1 MPVPF
6 LLALI
11 VAATAGALV
20 PRSAIPVPAA
30 AGRYV
35 SDVAWE
41 SSDTVLLATDLGV
54 YRFSLRTRASEQ
66 LVSEVPLP
74 DGLPNPE
81 TVASD
86 GVTLATTSAL
96 TIGGY
101 AMRLSD
107 RKRLSAMRV
116 TLLPL
121 DVDVRGQR
129 MCLLGFEMKQET
141 RDAVWCGAVGE
152 SWLKYK
158 PVHRLTT
165 GETSFRHAITFNRS
179 SAIALAED
187 GSLFVVTSSEPGVF
201 HYAPDGKLI
210 ETSGRSF
217 DELVFLPTRDLRM
230 RFGGDMPGRYR
241 LLLNTQP
248 LIEDLVLT
256 PRGPA
261 IVVRVAEKERI
272 RWELWWP
279 RSDGRTVPP
288 TPLGIDRI
296 GPYGHLQ
303 CDARGTALV
312 CAGSLPDR
320 KQAANYEVSEFVPY
334 LWVFE
339 LPK

>member
-1 MPVPF
+1 MSV
-6 LLALI
+6 LLLGLF
-11 VAATAGALV
+11 VAATTGALV

-30 AGRYV
+30 IGRYV
-35 SDVAWE
+35 ADVAWE
-41 SSDTVLLATDLGV
+41 SPDAVLLATDQGV
-54 YRFSLRTRASEQ
+54 YRYSLRTRASER

-74 DGLPNPE
+74 DGLPTPE
-81 TVASD
+81 AVASD
-86 GVTLATTSAL
+86 GATLAATSQL
-96 TIGGY
+96 TVGSY
-101 AMRLSD
+101 AMRLAD

-129 MCLLGFEMKQET
+129 MCLLAFEMKEET
-141 RDAVWCGAVGE
+141 KDAVWCGAVGE

-158 PVHRLTT
+158 PVHRLTS

-187 GSLFVVTSSEPGVF
+187 GSLFVVTSTEPGVF

-217 DELVFLPTRDLRM
+217 DELVFLPTRDMRLR
-230 RFGGDMPGRYR
+230 FAGDVVGRYR

-261 IVVRVAEKERI
+261 IVVRTVVKEQV

-303 CDARGTALV
+303 CDARGAALACV
-312 CAGSLPDR
+312 GSLPDR
-320 KQAANYEVSEFVPY
+320 KRAADFQVSEFVPY
-334 LWVFE
+334 LWIFE